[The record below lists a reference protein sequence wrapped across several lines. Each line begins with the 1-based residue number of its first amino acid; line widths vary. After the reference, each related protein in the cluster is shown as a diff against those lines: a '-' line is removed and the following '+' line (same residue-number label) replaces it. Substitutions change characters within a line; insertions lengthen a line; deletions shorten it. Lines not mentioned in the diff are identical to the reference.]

1 MLNCGRIIIGEVM
14 SISVDVLKDYVRLE
28 ELSVRIRRGERVS
41 IEDGIESLDYNF
53 TLRKAREAYCK
64 SKKAESIFR
73 RLMLWFS
80 NVFSKMKV
88 SKKQKNQPMNSCRG
102 WGPGIHHPFIMYYE
116 KTCPM
121 CELIKKLKNLHGLI
135 EIRVSRKKSGCLLI
149 GVTDNGIGLSHEES
163 AGNHI
168 GMKIIK
174 ERLMLIGKESEIII
188 TPLEPGFMVELII
201 CID

>member
-1 MLNCGRIIIGEVM
+1 M

-121 CELIKKLKNLHGLI
+121 CELIKKLKKLEEEGKELEKKGNELQINL
-135 EIRVSRKKSGCLLI
+135 KKSVENL
-149 GVTDNGIGLSHEES
+149 EQ
-163 AGNHI
+163 
-168 GMKIIK
+168 KIMDK
-174 ERLMLIGKESEIII
+174 E
-188 TPLEPGFMVELII
+188 
-201 CID
+201 